1 MKGGQVEGG
10 QVGGG
15 QVWEV
20 GRSPTTHAVSSTA
33 DSGGSAAATTRP
45 APPTARAALPATAYP
60 HSPHANPPPSPPAAN
75 PAAANAGIPGV
86 DSTPGMRAASA
97 TVDDAPTP
105 SPPLTNPLSP
115 ASDFAPEP
123 SFSFP
128 ADPPSPGSDSATT
141 AAEPSADTADRRRS
155 ATAVDL
161 LPLATV
167 DPPPAVGAILL
178 AAIAMVGGTGH
189 HVAQKSLAGIPH
201 VFPYLDLVIAFIA
214 ASFAF
219 ETLLDLRQFAALLRP
234 SLPPALEGVVSHDKF
249 VKARA
254 YSLDRARLGF
264 VRGAVDFCV
273 ELLMLK
279 LFVLPWLWE
288 RCALDYQLPY
298 LWGINGRNEIEHS
311 ILFLFA
317 SSLISQVVDL
327 PFALYSTFVIEHRH
341 GFNKQTLLGFIKDR
355 ILGILLMVVILPPVL
370 AACIRIV
377 QVGGNLV
384 AVYLWL
390 FMLAFSLFMLTIY
403 PVAIAPLFNK
413 FTPLEAGTL
422 RSKIEGLAGSLSYP
436 LKKIFVMDGSQRS
449 AHSNVRKTNLFPSHV
464 PHVSVPRP
472 CSLLSPLTWRRPGL
486 RVCIAFS

>member
-201 VFPYLDLVIAFIA
+201 VATARELLVLERASNELPAGHSLSFSPPLSFPLPLSFPPPPPFATLLDLRQLAALLHPSLSLLSCLIIPHNCPKLLPCLAPPPHTAFIA

-413 FTPLEAGTL
+413 FTP
-422 RSKIEGLAGSLSYP
+422 
-436 LKKIFVMDGSQRS
+436 
-449 AHSNVRKTNLFPSHV
+449 
-464 PHVSVPRP
+464 
-472 CSLLSPLTWRRPGL
+472 
-486 RVCIAFS
+486 